1 MVVTPLASAV
11 AAMHA
16 SLTETAGVAVTY
28 RQGGVATII
37 QGAIPGRTS
46 VEAQFADGSV
56 RTEKLFDWI
65 IPQEALAGAKPAK
78 GDVIDWEDRRFEV
91 LHPAGGKVYEE
102 VGPYQQLFRIHTRQ
116 VHGG

>member
-1 MVVTPLASAV
+1 MTTPLANAV
-11 AAMHA
+11 TALHA
-16 SLTETAGVAVTY
+16 SLTETAGVTVTY
-28 RQGGVATII
+28 SQGGTNTII
-37 QGAIPGRTS
+37 QAAIPGRTS

-65 IPQEALAGAKPAK
+65 VSQDALPGMKPTK
-78 GDVIDWEDRRFEV
+78 GDVIDWEGRRYEV